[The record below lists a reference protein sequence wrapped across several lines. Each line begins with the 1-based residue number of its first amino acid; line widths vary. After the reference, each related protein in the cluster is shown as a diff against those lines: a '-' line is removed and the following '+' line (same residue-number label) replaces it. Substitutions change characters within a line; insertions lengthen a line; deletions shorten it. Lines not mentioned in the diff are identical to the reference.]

1 MNTNAIE
8 TIETLVQTTQKLNA
22 MVFDLQRQV
31 REQSLRIQQ
40 LTEKT
45 TSASPEESLQDDVS
59 RLQRTMHA
67 VLNELFDTSHQPK
80 THERYRHM
88 LYGETGVT
96 PSDFGVML
104 DKLRYEKE
112 TNACKTEWVSATTN
126 QGRYLEDCVS
136 KIEDDVMKNKNEC
149 VRKHEELEEAHENQA
164 AVIRRLID
172 GLFHHGTQER
182 EIETLRSQLNGEEPD
197 SPEVFFPTTR
207 QGDRIQR
214 RLDYLE
220 AMLAQHGIPT
230 GEPDKYPL
238 NR

>member
-1 MNTNAIE
+1 MNTIE
-8 TIETLVQTTQKLNA
+8 TIETLVQTTQELRD

-40 LTEKT
+40 LTEQ
-45 TSASPEESLQDDVS
+45 APPEESIQDDVS

-80 THERYRHM
+80 THARYRHM
-88 LYGETGVT
+88 LYGETGIV

-136 KIEDDVMKNKNEC
+136 NIEDDVMKNKNEC
-149 VRKHEELEEAHENQA
+149 VRKYEQLEEVQENQA
-164 AVIRRLID
+164 AVIHRLID
-172 GLFHHGTQER
+172 GLFHHGMQER
-182 EIETLRSQLNGEEPD
+182 EIESLRSQLNGDDDTE

-220 AMLAQHGIPT
+220 AMLTQHGIPI

-238 NR
+238 GR